1 VNISVSSLPGLAIL
15 VICIFGAF
23 GFAWLV
29 AFLLNRFVKAS
40 SRPDSSYIAGK
51 YMTAF
56 GSLFAFLTGFL
67 INAEYT
73 TLKSAQSYV
82 GQEVAAA
89 TQLASASAT
98 LPPPDADRIQDQMV
112 VYLSSLPGA
121 EWSSLSNKRP
131 EDSPSGQYLSDLQQQ
146 VYTLSERKYP
156 SSAALSSM
164 AGGIEEMTQA
174 RRQRLVIASSSLPLP
189 LLLLCLVAGAALIV
203 NALVTVIKAG
213 ARYSLVATGLV
224 LLVALDTAAILA
236 ITGPFQGPFIAKSA
250 PIEKLVDEIQ
260 EGRYKPWIN
269 GR

>member
-1 VNISVSSLPGLAIL
+1 MSSSLSAAPGLVIL
-15 VICIFGAF
+15 AVCLIVAF
-23 GFAWLV
+23 GFAGLV
-29 AFLLNRFVKAS
+29 AYLLRRYLPPGLREPSGAT
-40 SRPDSSYIAGK
+40 AAA

-67 INAEYT
+67 INSEYA

-98 LPPPDADRIQDQMV
+98 LPPPDAARIQDEMV

-121 EWSSLSNKRP
+121 EWRALSQRRP
-131 EDSPSGQYLSDLQQQ
+131 DSSPSGQYLSDLQQQ

-174 RRQRLVIASSSLPLP
+174 RRQWLAIAASSLPLP
-189 LLLLCLVAGAALIV
+189 LLVLCVVAAAALIL
-203 NALVTVIKAG
+203 NALVVAIRSG
-213 ARYSLVATGLV
+213 SRYSIVATGLV
-224 LLVALDTAAILA
+224 LIVALDVAAIAA
-236 ITGPFQGPFIAKSA
+236 ITGPFQGPFIAKPE
-250 PIEKLVDEIQ
+250 PIVKLVNEIQ
-260 EGRYKPWIN
+260 DGRYKPWIS
-269 GR
+269 GQ